1 MLASMGKPS
10 TVQPLSTT
18 SVPISAARVT
28 REWSST
34 QRLRRLYRSHRAR
47 RLNGLPMVNPP
58 SVMAHSELESP
69 WEHGR
74 LRKLPDRVFG
84 HAPGR
89 YAPLGN
95 HQGMMLRPNSSL
107 A

>member
-1 MLASMGKPS
+1 
-10 TVQPLSTT
+10 
-18 SVPISAARVT
+18 
-28 REWSST
+28 
-34 QRLRRLYRSHRAR
+34 
-47 RLNGLPMVNPP
+47 
-58 SVMAHSELESP
+58 MAHSELESP